1 MKTTSIML
9 ACLMATSAAA
19 PAFAQQTGQTLQ
31 KTQTQ
36 NTNATRGTNTT
47 ATASTQARGGFD
59 TAAKAAT
66 PVQAQPAA
74 KPNPVGQPV
83 TSTSTA
89 MGYKP
94 AQNKGNLDHINVPSP
109 PVSGQK
115 QK

>member
-1 MKTTSIML
+1 MKTISIIL
-9 ACLMATSAAA
+9 ACLLAISAGA

-36 NTNATRGTNTT
+36 STNATRGTNTSTT
-47 ATASTQARGGFD
+47 AATQARGGFD
-59 TAAKAAT
+59 TAPKAAT

-83 TSTSTA
+83 TSTATA

-94 AQNKGNLDHINVPSP
+94 AQNKGNLDHINVPAP
-109 PVSGQK
+109 PTTTQK
-115 QK
+115 K

>member
-1 MKTTSIML
+1 MKTMSLIF
-9 ACLMATSAAA
+9 ACLVTPSLAS

-36 NTNATRGTNTT
+36 SANATRGAITSIT
-47 ATASTQARGGFD
+47 AATQARGGFD
-59 TAAKAAT
+59 TAPKAAT

-83 TSTSTA
+83 TSTATA
-89 MGYKP
+89 TGYKP

-109 PVSGQK
+109 TTGRK
-115 QK
+115 